1 MLVRFAASTGEE
13 AAERTLKELKE
24 LTEGPSIRIQ
34 VVIRTAPGTP
44 ASLQH
49 SSPMAPKG
57 VTMGTDKDR
66 QFPTEDN
73 WDLLARDKGFRC
85 SLCGA
90 PTAYGE
96 RELYFRTGM
105 CGNCATTRPSD
116 TASGS

>member
-1 MLVRFAASTGEE
+1 MRFAASADEKQQIR
-13 AAERTLKELKE
+13 ALKELKE
-24 LTEGPSIRIQ
+24 LTERPSIRIE
-34 VVIRTAPGTP
+34 VVVRMLWATP
-44 ASLQH
+44 ASLRR

-57 VTMGTDKDR
+57 VTMGTDKDG

-73 WDLLARDKGFRC
+73 WVSLARDKGFRC

-90 PTAYGE
+90 PTAYVE

-105 CGNCATTRPSD
+105 CGNCAKTRPPD